1 MSDHPFTNLFLLS
14 VSPWF
19 VLSHKWPFLINIQ
32 SCHTEQPSELTLSN
46 SQYKIPSFQLSTP
59 RKVPFNIL
67 NSSPMLLYFG
77 WKHSS
82 CGLCFPFCVAVNKR
96 SVFYC
101 YRAMGEGNMGYGKWI
116 RIPPNMLMMK
126 RSGNRWWFQPGLHP
140 IWMLMM
146 RKFASI
152 DNFNSSLER
161 VNEFWGENRK
171 IPANMDCFL
180 KLSFSYFAHMW

>member
-1 MSDHPFTNLFLLS
+1 MCPFKFWTLPLCCFIL
-14 VSPWF
+14 VG
-19 VLSHKWPFLINIQ
+19 NI
-32 SCHTEQPSELTLSN
+32 HLVA
-46 SQYKIPSFQLSTP
+46 F
-59 RKVPFNIL
+59 F
-67 NSSPMLLYFG
+67 
-77 WKHSS
+77 
-82 CGLCFPFCVAVNKR
+82 CFPFCVAVNKR

-140 IWMLMM
+140 IIYIGHIWMLMM

-152 DNFNSSLER
+152 DNFNSSLKR

-171 IPANMDCFL
+171 IPPNMDCFL